1 MYYWRIWQWKN
12 GEKNE
17 KGEYKNNTEY
27 TDYVVAPIFIEDRLD
42 ETMDTGEI
50 ILKGMPISTKND
62 FPPKIKF
69 RLERYLKEDHSDTP
83 KKWDFVVEH
92 DDVEEYVGCPEIC
105 THRIH
110 LIEASV
116 IAQGMHV
123 DNIALTYELQDV
135 DLNYKVVKPNGGSV
149 DDLLDT
155 NSGLNINSAKKNKII
170 KEETRYP
177 GNPLVIIDRNGEFI
191 NAYKYVWEANSL
203 NGMKKIVLNHH
214 AVNSS
219 IITFDIP
226 KLYIYGSKDNVDWN
240 DEPLFQL
247 NTITRVKKIL
257 KCNGEIVEPEPGKKF
272 EEKEFADGSKSIYSG
287 ATNILDRDDSYC
299 YCKDGEA
306 KLRKIEDFEAYAEY
320 DDFKF
325 IYTTFP
331 VIAKSNKN
339 YAQQATFYTDV
350 LSVEQLEAG
359 YTVDYEISCV
369 ADSKYQDGMV
379 SYYKQ
384 QYYSHYSASIGLPTK
399 LGHCRTEKLSNEI
412 ANDIIVKAEIHCT
425 NRADSANAPFVRKGV
440 KYSCYDLLRKAL
452 LTCDTY
458 LLDNT
463 KECLDELGVT
473 AESNGNLI
481 EVKSMEFPIIISDDP
496 KEDWKSRLKIAKV
509 YETVFEQKNLWEV
522 LIQIG
527 YYLHAIPYLE
537 FAEDGS
543 DRFVLK
549 FQQLGNTKKKDDTNN
564 KITIF
569 NSRNLSEYFTQYDSY
584 MTNLFSPQN
593 EIEEWIVPKTS
604 DSTYLVSNDTAELQ
618 TKYSITEIIEFDIIY
633 EGVSKPALSCLF
645 EKSIYEILTNADPS
659 QIVPA
664 KGNSIYYTL
673 GDNKIQGLSYVA
685 PNVSVGDNLMSLKYI
700 MQKLFGVN
708 PSVWTQDYTFNNLC
722 FHIKYRTQD
731 SARITQ
737 FRPDLHKF
745 VKNSS
750 YEKYPHHE
758 QFYGQQ
764 DKIVDSERFSANLW
778 GKLIRVG
785 NAVYQRQ
792 EQVINAA
799 DAKESGDLVMIDD
812 EPYYVTTVE
821 NECYADVILQK
832 VTYTKNFNQLSQIVT
847 IPSEPRFY
855 EVSERAKVRR
865 EVRIQEF
872 FVLSTEDTDN
882 TKEKNK
888 PLFMASDKW
897 SEFIKQLIFCKDH
910 KLPNFAYTKFMADRL
925 RKHVRYLM
933 ADELFPS
940 NGFNRTGENT
950 IEPLESK
957 SYADCIVPLLHFPLH
972 DGIIFEWDMDDN
984 FKAGDYI
991 DKDVSGDGNSNDS
1004 AYMSQQSL
1012 RYVDI
1017 LGRADLFRFELFH
1030 NDKWNEKQAQQLP
1043 MANNITLPSDSVI
1056 GVQGHDNIAIALDKD
1071 NREEISFN
1079 YQINLLHSA
1088 KEGDDDFITFP
1099 NLFGRKTDD
1108 LKVCLSTQEQSLFN
1122 ENVNLTSAAII
1133 ASVPYEFG
1141 KSDKGSLTIEFGKPK
1156 FIDGADISQVK
1167 SIIFYHEDDETGRV
1181 AYIAKNVAKLTD
1193 NKKLLRWYIF
1203 PIFNS

>member
-1 MYYWRIWQWKN
+1 MMYHWKVYLWEN
-12 GEKNE
+12 GK
-17 KGEYKNNTEY
+17 KSTEY
-27 TDYVVAPIFIEDRLD
+27 TQYTVAPIFIEDRLD

-50 ILKGMPISTKND
+50 ILKGMPISTKKA
-62 FPPKIKF
+62 FPPKTKF

-135 DLNYKVVKPNGGSV
+135 DLNYKVVKADNSTVG
-149 DDLLDT
+149 DLIDK
-155 NSGLNINSAKKNKII
+155 NDGLNNQPAKKDKIERELSGI
-170 KEETRYP
+170 TIHETVSD
-177 GNPLVIIDRNGEFI
+177 GDFI
-191 NAYKYVWEANSL
+191 NGYRYKWDDMSL
-203 NGMKKIVLNHH
+203 RSIKSILLNHH

-219 IITFDIP
+219 KITFDIP
-226 KLYIYGSKDNVDWN
+226 KLYIYGSKSNVEWDS
-240 DEPLFQL
+240 EPLFQL
-247 NTITRVKKIL
+247 NTTTKVYKVLRQ
-257 KCNGEIVEPEPGKKF
+257 NGAEISRT
-272 EEKEFADGSKSIYSG
+272 EKEFADGSKAIYSG
-287 ATNILDRDDSYC
+287 ALSINDRSDSYC
-299 YCKDGEA
+299 YCSNGEA
-306 KLRKIEDFEAYAEY
+306 RLRKIESFDNPN
-320 DDFKF
+320 DDIRYTEFSAL
-325 IYTTFP
+325 YTTFP
-331 VIAKSNKN
+331 IVSKANGN

-359 YTVDYEISCV
+359 YTIDYDIVSM
-369 ADSKYQDGMV
+369 ADSRYQNGMV
-379 SYYKQ
+379 YYYYQKYKSYKKAYNF
-384 QYYSHYSASIGLPTK
+384 YSEKYSYS
-399 LGHCRTEKLSNEI
+399 RTERLSNEV
-412 ANDIIVKAEIHCT
+412 ANNIKVNTTIHCFDLST
-425 NRADSANAPFVRKGV
+425 GANAPFVRKGV
-440 KYSCYDLLRKAL
+440 KYSCYDLLRKAM

-473 AESNGNLI
+473 AESNGELVSI
-481 EVKSMEFPIIISDDP
+481 KSMEFPIIISDDP
-496 KEDWKSRLKIAKV
+496 KEDWKSRLKVAKV

-549 FQQLGNTKKKDDTNN
+549 FQQLGNTKRKDDTNN

-593 EIEEWIVPKTS
+593 EVEEWIVPKTS
-604 DSTYLVSNDTAELQ
+604 DSTYLISNNNAELQ
-618 TKYSITEIIEFDIIY
+618 MKYSITEIVEFDIIY
-633 EGVSKPALSCLF
+633 NGTAKPALSCLF

-700 MQKLFGVN
+700 MQRLFGVN
-708 PSVWTQDYTFNNLC
+708 ADKIKFNDIQ

-745 VKNSS
+745 IKNSS

-799 DAKESGDLVMIDD
+799 DAKESGDLVTIDD

-832 VTYTKNFNQLSQIVT
+832 VTYTKNFNQLSKIVT

-855 EVSERAKVRR
+855 EVSERSKVRR

-882 TKEKNK
+882 AKEKNK
-888 PLFMASDKW
+888 PVFMASDKW

-910 KLPNFAYTKFMADRL
+910 KVPNFAYTKFMADKI
-925 RKHVRYLM
+925 RKHVRYLT

-991 DKDVSGDGNSNDS
+991 DTKVKGDGNSNDS

-1017 LGRADLFRFELFH
+1017 LGRADLFRFVLFH
-1030 NDKWNEKQAQQLP
+1030 IDKWDGEQAQQLP
-1043 MANNITLPSDSVI
+1043 MADNITLPSDSVI
-1056 GVQGHDNIAIALDKD
+1056 GVQGHNNMAIALDKD

-1122 ENVNLTSAAII
+1122 ENVDLTSAAII
-1133 ASVPYEFG
+1133 ASVPYTFG
-1141 KSDKGSLTIEFGKPK
+1141 KSDKGSLTIEFGEPI

-1167 SIIFYHEDDETGRV
+1167 SIVFYHEDNESGRV
-1181 AYIAKNVAKLTD
+1181 AYIAKNVGKLPND
-1193 NKKLLRWYIF
+1193 EKLLWWYIA
-1203 PIFNS
+1203 PVFNS

>member
-1 MYYWRIWQWKN
+1 MYHWKVYLWEN
-12 GEKNE
+12 GK
-17 KGEYKNNTEY
+17 KVKDYTEY
-27 TDYVVAPIFIEDRLD
+27 TTAPIFIEDRLD

-50 ILKGMPISTKND
+50 ILKCMPISTKKA
-62 FPPKIKF
+62 FPPKTKF
-69 RLERYLKEDHSDTP
+69 RLERYLTKDHSDTP

-135 DLNYKVVKPNGGSV
+135 DLNYKVVKADNSTVG
-149 DDLLDT
+149 DLLDK
-155 NSGLNINSAKKNKII
+155 NDGLNNQPAKKDEI
-170 KEETRYP
+170 KYSYETAGGWNIRTH
-177 GNPLVIIDRNGEFI
+177 NGEFI
-191 NAYKYVWEANSL
+191 NAYKYKWNDNSL
-203 NGMKKIVLNHH
+203 NSIKKILLNHH

-219 IITFDIP
+219 KITFDIP
-226 KLYIYGSKDNVDWN
+226 KLYIFGSKDNVEWDS
-240 DEPLFQL
+240 EPLFQL
-247 NTITRVKKIL
+247 NTVTKVYKVLRQ
-257 KCNGEIVEPEPGKKF
+257 NGAVISRT
-272 EEKEFADGSKSIYSG
+272 EKEFSDDSKAIYSG
-287 ATNILDRDDSYC
+287 ALGIENRDDSYC
-299 YCKDGEA
+299 YCLNGEA
-306 KLRKIEDFEAYAEY
+306 KLRKIRSFEEYKEY
-320 DDFKF
+320 DNFTSM
-325 IYTTFP
+325 YTIFP
-331 VIAKSNKN
+331 IVAKANEN

-350 LSVEQLEAG
+350 LSSEELEKG
-359 YTVDYEISCV
+359 YTIDYEISCT
-369 ADSKYQDGMV
+369 ADSRYQDGMV
-379 SYYKQ
+379 GYYKQ
-384 QYYSHYSASIGLPTK
+384 VYNAVQSANGFISEKSGYSRKDDSTK
-399 LGHCRTEKLSNEI
+399 NEV
-412 ANDIIVKAEIHCT
+412 ANNIKVNTTIHCFDLST
-425 NRADSANAPFVRKGV
+425 GANAPFVRKGV
-440 KYSCYDLLRKAL
+440 KYSCYDLLRKAM

-473 AESNGNLI
+473 AESNGELVDV
-481 EVKSMEFPIIISDDP
+481 ESMRFPIIISDDP

-549 FQQLGNTKKKDDTNN
+549 FQQLGNTKRKDDTNN

-593 EIEEWIVPKTS
+593 EVEEWVVPKTS
-604 DSTYLVSNDTAELQ
+604 DSTYLVSNNNAELQ
-618 TKYSITEIIEFDIIY
+618 TKYSMTEIVEFDIIY
-633 EGVSKPALSCLF
+633 NGTAKSALSCLF

-700 MQKLFGVN
+700 MQRLFGVN
-708 PSVWTQDYTFNNLC
+708 ADKIKFNDIQ

-745 VKNSS
+745 IKNSS

-799 DAKESGDLVMIDD
+799 DAKESGDLVTIDD
-812 EPYYVTTVE
+812 EPYYVTKVE

-855 EVSERAKVRR
+855 EVSERSKVRR

-882 TKEKNK
+882 AKEKNK
-888 PLFMASDKW
+888 PVFMASDKW
-897 SEFIKQLIFCKDH
+897 VEFIKQLIFCKDH
-910 KLPNFAYTKFMADRL
+910 KVPNFAYTKFMADKI
-925 RKHVRYLM
+925 RKHVRYLT
-933 ADELFPS
+933 ADEMFPS
-940 NGFNRTGENT
+940 NDFKRTGENT

-991 DKDVSGDGNSNDS
+991 DSKVKGDGNSNDS

-1030 NDKWNEKQAQQLP
+1030 MDKWDGEQAQQLP
-1043 MANNITLPSDSVI
+1043 MADNITLPSDSVI
-1056 GVQGHDNIAIALDKD
+1056 GVQGHDNMAIALDKD

-1099 NLFGRKTDD
+1099 NLFGRKTDN
-1108 LKVCLSTQEQSLFN
+1108 LKVCLSTQAQSLFN
-1122 ENVNLTSAAII
+1122 ENVDLTSAAII
-1133 ASVPYEFG
+1133 ASVPYTFG
-1141 KSDKGSLTIEFGKPK
+1141 KSDKGSLTIEFGEPI

-1167 SIIFYHEDDETGRV
+1167 SIVFYHEDDETGRV
-1181 AYIAKNVAKLTD
+1181 AYIAKNVAKLAD
-1193 NKKLLRWYIF
+1193 DKKLLRWYIA
-1203 PIFNS
+1203 PVFNS

>member
-1 MYYWRIWQWKN
+1 MYNWRIFLWEN
-12 GEKNE
+12 GK
-17 KGEYKNNTEY
+17 KSTEY
-27 TDYVVAPIFIEDRLD
+27 TDYTVAPIFIEDRLD

-50 ILKGMPISTKND
+50 VLKSMPISTRSA
-62 FPPKIKF
+62 FPPKTKF
-69 RLERYLKEDHSDTP
+69 RLERYLKEDYSDEP
-83 KKWDFVVEH
+83 KKWDMVVEH

-135 DLNYKVVKPNGGSV
+135 DLNYKVAKPNGGSV
-149 DDLLDT
+149 GDLLDT
-155 NSGLNINSAKKNKII
+155 NSGSDRKSAKKDKI
-170 KEETRYP
+170 EYTSETLGGWNIRTHK
-177 GNPLVIIDRNGEFI
+177 GEFI
-191 NAYKYVWEANSL
+191 NSYKYAWDTSTL
-203 NGMKKIVLNHH
+203 GGMKKIVLNHH
-214 AVNSS
+214 AANPST
-219 IITFDIP
+219 ITFNIP
-226 KLYIYGSKDNVDWN
+226 KLFIYGSKNDTDWN
-240 DEPLFQL
+240 EEPLFQL
-247 NTITRVKKIL
+247 NTATKVTKVLKFNGKETRTAVK
-257 KCNGEIVEPEPGKKF
+257 F
-272 EEKEFADGSKSIYSG
+272 SDGSTTVYSG
-287 ATNILDRDDSYC
+287 ATSIVDRDDSYC

-306 KLRKIEDFEAYAEY
+306 RLRKIRSFEGYEEHKE
-320 DDFKF
+320 FKSM
-325 IYTTFP
+325 YTTFP
-331 VIAKSNKN
+331 IIAEADRNC
-339 YAQQATFYTDV
+339 AQQATFYTDV
-350 LSVEQLEAG
+350 LSNEELDKG
-359 YTVDYEISCV
+359 YTIEYEIVCM
-369 ADSKYQDGMV
+369 ADSRYQDGMV
-379 SYYKQ
+379 GYYKQ
-384 QYYSHYSASIGLPTK
+384 VYNAVQSATSISANEKSGYSRKDDS
-399 LGHCRTEKLSNEI
+399 TENEI
-412 ANDIIVKAEIHCT
+412 ANNINVNAKIYCT
-425 NRADSANAPFVRKGV
+425 DRADATKVPFVCKGV
-440 KYSCYDLLRKAL
+440 KYSCYDLLRKTM

-463 KECLDELGVT
+463 RECLDELGVT
-473 AESNGNLI
+473 VESNGELVDV
-481 EVKSMEFPIIISDDP
+481 ESMEFPIIVSDDP

-593 EIEEWIVPKTS
+593 EVEEWIVPKTS
-604 DSTYLVSNDTAELQ
+604 DSSYLVSNNTAELQ
-618 TKYSITEIIEFDIIY
+618 TKYSITEIVEFDIVY
-633 EGVSKPALSCLF
+633 NGVSESALSCLF
-645 EKSIYEILTNADPS
+645 EKSIYEILTSADPS

-673 GDNKIQGLSYVA
+673 GDNKISGLSYVA
-685 PNVSVGDNLMSLKYI
+685 PAVLTGDKLMSLKYI
-700 MQKLFGVN
+700 MQRLFGVN
-708 PSVWTQDYTFNNLC
+708 ADKIKFNDIQ

-745 VKNSS
+745 MKNSS

-792 EQVINAA
+792 EQVVNAA

-832 VTYTKNFNQLSQIVT
+832 VSYTKNFNQLSQIVT

-855 EVSERAKVRR
+855 EVSERSKVRR

-882 TKEKNK
+882 AKEKNK
-888 PLFMASDKW
+888 PVFMSSDRW
-897 SEFIKQLIFCKDH
+897 AEFIKQLIFCKEH

-925 RKHVRYLM
+925 RKHVRYLT
-933 ADELFPS
+933 ADEMFPS
-940 NGFNRTGENT
+940 NGFKRTGENT

-991 DKDVSGDGNSNDS
+991 DKDVSGEGNSNDT

-1017 LGRADLFRFELFH
+1017 MGRADLFRFELFH
-1030 NDKWNEKQAQQLP
+1030 KNKWDEKQAQQLP
-1043 MANNITLPSDSVI
+1043 MADNITLPSDSVI
-1056 GVQGHDNIAIALDKD
+1056 GVQGHEKMAIALDKD

-1088 KEGDDDFITFP
+1088 KEGADDFITFP
-1099 NLFGRKTDD
+1099 NLFGQKTAD

-1122 ENVNLTSAAII
+1122 ENVDLTSFAII
-1133 ASVPYEFG
+1133 ASVPYSFG
-1141 KSDKGSLTIEFGKPK
+1141 VSDKGSLTIEFGEPK
-1156 FIDGADISQVK
+1156 YIDGADISQVK
-1167 SIIFYHEDDETGRV
+1167 SIVFYHEDDVDGRV
-1181 AYIAKNVAKLTD
+1181 AYLVKNVGRLAD
-1193 NKKLLRWYIF
+1193 DKKLRKWHIF
-1203 PIFNS
+1203 PMFNS

>member
-1 MYYWRIWQWKN
+1 MS
-12 GEKNE
+12 
-17 KGEYKNNTEY
+17 EY
-27 TDYVVAPIFIEDRLD
+27 I
-42 ETMDTGEI
+42 
-50 ILKGMPISTKND
+50 
-62 FPPKIKF
+62 
-69 RLERYLKEDHSDTP
+69 
-83 KKWDFVVEH
+83 
-92 DDVEEYVGCPEIC
+92 
-105 THRIH
+105 
-110 LIEASV
+110 
-116 IAQGMHV
+116 
-123 DNIALTYELQDV
+123 
-135 DLNYKVVKPNGGSV
+135 
-149 DDLLDT
+149 
-155 NSGLNINSAKKNKII
+155 
-170 KEETRYP
+170 
-177 GNPLVIIDRNGEFI
+177 
-191 NAYKYVWEANSL
+191 
-203 NGMKKIVLNHH
+203 
-214 AVNSS
+214 
-219 IITFDIP
+219 
-226 KLYIYGSKDNVDWN
+226 
-240 DEPLFQL
+240 
-247 NTITRVKKIL
+247 
-257 KCNGEIVEPEPGKKF
+257 
-272 EEKEFADGSKSIYSG
+272 
-287 ATNILDRDDSYC
+287 
-299 YCKDGEA
+299 
-306 KLRKIEDFEAYAEY
+306 
-320 DDFKF
+320 
-325 IYTTFP
+325 
-331 VIAKSNKN
+331 IAKSNEN

-350 LSVEQLEAG
+350 LSVEQLETG
-359 YTVDYEISCV
+359 YTIDYEISCT
-369 ADSKYQDGMV
+369 ADSRYQDGMTG
-379 SYYKQ
+379 YYEQ
-384 QYYSHYSASIGLPTK
+384 EYYSHYSQSVGLPTK
-399 LGHCRTEKLSNEI
+399 EGHSRTEELSNEI
-412 ANDIIVKAEIHCT
+412 ANNIKVSTTIHCFDLST
-425 NRADSANAPFVRKGV
+425 GANAPFVRKGV
-440 KYSCYDLLRKAL
+440 KYSCYDLLRKAM

-473 AESNGNLI
+473 AESNGELVSI
-481 EVKSMEFPIIISDDP
+481 KSMEFPIIISDDP
-496 KEDWKSRLKIAKV
+496 KEDWKSRLKVAKV

-549 FQQLGNTKKKDDTNN
+549 FQQLGNTKRKDDTNN

-593 EIEEWIVPKTS
+593 EVEEWIVPKTS
-604 DSTYLVSNDTAELQ
+604 DSTYLISNNNAELQ
-618 TKYSITEIIEFDIIY
+618 MKYSITEIVEFDIIY
-633 EGVSKPALSCLF
+633 NGTAKPALSCLF

-700 MQKLFGVN
+700 MQRLFGVN
-708 PSVWTQDYTFNNLC
+708 ADKIKFNDIQ

-745 VKNSS
+745 IKNSS

-799 DAKESGDLVMIDD
+799 DAKESGDLVTIDD

-832 VTYTKNFNQLSQIVT
+832 VTYTKNFNQLSKIVT

-855 EVSERAKVRR
+855 EVSERSKVRR

-882 TKEKNK
+882 AKEKNK
-888 PLFMASDKW
+888 PVFMASDKW

-910 KLPNFAYTKFMADRL
+910 KVPNFAYTKFMADKI
-925 RKHVRYLM
+925 RKHVRYLT

-991 DKDVSGDGNSNDS
+991 DTKVKGDGNSNDS

-1017 LGRADLFRFELFH
+1017 LGRADLFRFVLFH
-1030 NDKWNEKQAQQLP
+1030 IDKWDGEQAQQLP
-1043 MANNITLPSDSVI
+1043 MADNITLPSDSVI
-1056 GVQGHDNIAIALDKD
+1056 GVQGHNNMAIALDKD

-1099 NLFGRKTDD
+1099 NLFGRKTSN

-1122 ENVNLTSAAII
+1122 ENVDLTSAAII
-1133 ASVPYEFG
+1133 ASVPYTFG
-1141 KSDKGSLTIEFGKPK
+1141 KSDKGSLTIEFGEPI

-1167 SIIFYHEDDETGRV
+1167 SIVFYHEDNESGRV
-1181 AYIAKNVAKLTD
+1181 AYIAKNVGKLPND
-1193 NKKLLRWYIF
+1193 EKLLWWYIA
-1203 PIFNS
+1203 PVFNS